1 MKRRSTPLFAILIL
15 ILILGLSIAPASA
28 RAKPDCMAATFLLM
42 LGVGY

>member
-15 ILILGLSIAPASA
+15 TLGLSIAPASA
-28 RAKPDCMAATFLLM
+28 RAKPDCTVAAFPLM